1 MFLANIIGGVV
12 GGTIGSILLII
23 IVTSICCITVVV
35 SRKYHKRQNVN
46 TQQVELQTIRSPRT
60 TQTTSR
66 TDPPRPLPN
75 TTSNTIPQTQNQYSS
90 YVTESE
96 YYPEA
101 NIRPPPPYNPTEPH
115 GTPTTV
121 PYPYPPPYSQESS
134 TPYPLQRSA
143 PLYESPAV
151 NTLQLNQ
158 NRQPNTSASLTSF
171 ATLPAHNPVV
181 QASRQ
186 QTSNVD
192 NCEAPFD
199 VQVGDNSPYE
209 LSGSTHVG
217 ADSDDVEAPCKD
229 VKTLRAL
236 PPPSYA
242 ELYKN

>member
-1 MFLANIIGGVV
+1 MFLASNIIGAVV

-23 IVTSICCITVVV
+23 IVTSICCIAVVI

-46 TQQVELQTIRSPRT
+46 TQQVELQTIRSTET
-60 TQTTSR
+60 T
-66 TDPPRPLPN
+66 N
-75 TTSNTIPQTQNQYSS
+75 TTFNTIPQTQNQYSS

-96 YYPEA
+96 HYPEG
-101 NIRPPPPYNPTEPH
+101 NIRPPPPYNPH
-115 GTPTTV
+115 GAPSTDL
-121 PYPYPPPYSQESS
+121 YPYPPPYSQESL
-134 TPYPLQRSA
+134 TPNYPVETSV
-143 PLYESPAV
+143 PPYESPAV

-158 NRQPNTSASLTSF
+158 DRQPNTSASLTSF

-181 QASRQ
+181 QVSRQ
-186 QTSNVD
+186 QASNVD